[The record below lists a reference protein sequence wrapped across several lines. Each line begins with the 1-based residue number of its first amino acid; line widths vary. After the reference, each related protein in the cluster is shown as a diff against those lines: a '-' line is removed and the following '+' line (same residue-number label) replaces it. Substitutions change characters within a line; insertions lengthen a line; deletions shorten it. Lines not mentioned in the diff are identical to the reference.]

1 MSADPE
7 PLFGP
12 VRQRGEGLR
21 TADGQVGQGFSVELD
36 AGLLEAIHESRV
48 GQFVLSGRGVDP
60 RDPEATEGAFF
71 LLPVPIGVLPT
82 LLNGV
87 LRRPVEILAAAEVSL
102 GNPENLFLP
111 LVASGR

>member
-1 MSADPE
+1 MFCLSCCFFSD
-7 PLFGP
+7 LHQFLKSLG
-12 VRQRGEGLR
+12 VVHYHI
-21 TADGQVGQGFSVELD
+21 GQHLTVQLH
-36 AGLLEAIHESRV
+36 AGLLEAVHECGV
-48 GQFVLSGRGVDP
+48 GQLVLSGRGVDP
-60 RDPEATEGAFF
+60 GDPEATEGAFL

-102 GNPENLFLP
+102 GHLENLFLP